1 MQNCRGLCPCGA
13 FSPGEKSRCL
23 NFVTSRDLYQ
33 VPSLKLASFDQI
45 QNSFATVP
53 PILHEARR
61 RKLNTEDQVI
71 AYFDWNHSSSRL
83 ELELVEDPE
92 RVLVLKL
99 SRLEV
104 NIPSKVAL
112 ALFFHHSK
120 QTGELLDQMLLQ
132 LHLFLARMKRAAAVK
147 GEKQKISTS
156 TCS

>member
-1 MQNCRGLCPCGA
+1 MEP

-61 RKLNTEDQVI
+61 RKLNTEDQVT

-112 ALFFHHSK
+112 ALFFPS
-120 QTGELLDQMLLQ
+120 
-132 LHLFLARMKRAAAVK
+132 
-147 GEKQKISTS
+147 
-156 TCS
+156 